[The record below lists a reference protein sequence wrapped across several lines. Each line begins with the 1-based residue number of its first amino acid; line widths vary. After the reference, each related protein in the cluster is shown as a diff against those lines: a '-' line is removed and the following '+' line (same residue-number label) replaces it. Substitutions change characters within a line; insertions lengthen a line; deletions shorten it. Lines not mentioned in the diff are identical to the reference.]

1 MPDRSGP
8 VGQERDIDQ
17 RHRDQRAVDPAPVVG
32 KTMVAVG
39 LARAARIDTRTRD
52 LSGGEKQRV
61 SIARAIANNPPL
73 LLADEPTTNLDSRN
87 GRAVMELLTDLARA
101 QASGVVVVS
110 HDTRL
115 QDLVDNLLWLEDGRL
130 RKPEATRAATM

>member
-1 MPDRSGP
+1 
-8 VGQERDIDQ
+8 
-17 RHRDQRAVDPAPVVG
+17 
-32 KTMVAVG
+32 
-39 LARAARIDTRTRD
+39 
-52 LSGGEKQRV
+52 
-61 SIARAIANNPPL
+61 L